1 MNNYEVLYILNSE
14 QDDEVIAAQA
24 DKFSN
29 LVTAN
34 GGEVLNVDKWGRRRL
49 AYPINF
55 KNEGYYVLMNIKAG
69 SDLPAELER
78 NFRISDEV
86 VRYIVVRLED

>member
-1 MNNYEVLYILNSE
+1 MNKYEVLYILNAE
-14 QDDEVIAAQA
+14 QDDETLAAQA
-24 DKFSN
+24 EKFSA

-34 GGEVLNVDKWGRRRL
+34 GGEVEKIDKWGRRRL

-55 KNEGYYVLMNIKAG
+55 KNEGYYVLMNFSSG
-69 SDLPAELER
+69 SELPMELER

-86 VRYIVVRLED
+86 VRYMVVRLED

>member
-14 QDDEVIAAQA
+14 QDDEVIAGQA

-34 GGEVLNVDKWGRRRL
+34 GGEVVSVDKWGRRRL

-86 VRYIVVRLED
+86 VRYIVVRLGD

>member
-1 MNNYEVLYILNSE
+1 MNNYEVLYILNAD

-24 DKFSN
+24 EKFSN
-29 LVTAN
+29 LVVAN
-34 GGEVLNVDKWGRRRL
+34 GGEVVKLDKWGRRRL

-55 KNEGYYVLMNIKAG
+55 KNEGFYVLMNIKAA
-69 SDLPAELER
+69 SELPTELER

-86 VRYIVVRLED
+86 MRYMVVRLED

>member
-14 QDDEVIAAQA
+14 QDDEIIAGQA
-24 DKFSN
+24 EKFSG

-34 GGEVLNVDKWGRRRL
+34 GGEVLKVDKWGRRRL

-55 KNEGYYVLMNIKAG
+55 KNEGYYVLMNIKANA
-69 SDLPAELER
+69 DLPAELER
-78 NFRISDEV
+78 NFRNADEV
-86 VRYIVVRLED
+86 MRYIVVRLED

>member
-1 MNNYEVLYILNSE
+1 MNKYEVLYILNAE
-14 QDDEVIAAQA
+14 QDDETLAAQA
-24 DKFSN
+24 EKFSN

-34 GGEVLNVDKWGRRRL
+34 GGEVEKVDKWGRRRL

-55 KNEGYYVLMNIKAG
+55 KNEGYYVLMNFSAAPE
-69 SDLPAELER
+69 LPMELER

-86 VRYIVVRLED
+86 VRYMVVRLED

>member
-34 GGEVLNVDKWGRRRL
+34 GGEVLKVDKWGRRRL

-55 KNEGYYVLMNIKAG
+55 KNEGYYVLMNIKAS
-69 SDLPAELER
+69 SDLPTELER